1 MGTEPLPLK
10 GHRILNQGSS
20 RGLSC
25 TWLQDRY
32 GARTPVEIHG
42 YTVVCSHPPV

>member
-20 RGLSC
+20 RGLSFPKYKKKIA
-25 TWLQDRY
+25 LGY
-32 GARTPVEIHG
+32 RTGTEPG
-42 YTVVCSHPPV
+42 LL